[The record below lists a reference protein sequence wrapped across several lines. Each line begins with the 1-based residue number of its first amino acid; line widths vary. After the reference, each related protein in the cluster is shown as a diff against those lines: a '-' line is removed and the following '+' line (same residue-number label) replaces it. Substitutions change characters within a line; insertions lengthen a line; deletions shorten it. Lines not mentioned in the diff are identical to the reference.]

1 MQREPPFLVHKQAE
15 DIAKGMQESS
25 TTDTEPVENTNL
37 YSLFWTFLKIGS
49 TAFGGFMALIS
60 VVQNYVVERR
70 RLLSHEEML
79 DGISL
84 ATILPG
90 PIAFNVVA
98 YVGYKL
104 RGIAGALTA
113 TIAVTLPTFL
123 LILVLSYGYFTWG
136 EIPSVNRFFQGF
148 IPAVSAIIVSTVW
161 NMGRKTLK
169 GVPEMVIAA
178 IACVLLIGI
187 GGFFITLGII
197 VVAGTAGYLLFRDPQ
212 QKTPLPKSEP
222 QTDSTTSKRLYSS
235 TLLPVVTTAAPFFST
250 DLIMAGK
257 ILITFAGMSLLL
269 FGGGFVFI
277 PLIQEIVVDGKGWVS
292 HKEFIDGIAL
302 GQVTPGPILI
312 SAAFIGYKMAGLLG
326 AVAGTIG
333 IFTPP
338 AVVMLICTSY
348 LDKIK
353 GSRVIKAAMRGIRC
367 GVIGMIMAAAYV
379 VASTAEPNLISLII
393 FAAALFA
400 LLKLKLEV
408 VWIIP
413 GAGLL
418 GLLLY

>member
-1 MQREPPFLVHKQAE
+1 
-15 DIAKGMQESS
+15 MQESS
-25 TTDTEPVENTNL
+25 SPTPDRVEGAEL
-37 YSLFWTFLKIGS
+37 SALFWTFLKIGS

-104 RGIAGALTA
+104 RGPAGALTT

-123 LILVLSYGYFTWG
+123 LILILSYGYFTWG
-136 EIPSVNRFFQGF
+136 EIPSVNKFFQGF
-148 IPAVSAIIVSTVW
+148 IPAVSALIVASVW
-161 NMGRKTLK
+161 NMGRKALK
-169 GVPEMVIAA
+169 GLPEALIAA
-178 IACVLLIGI
+178 VACGLLIGF

-197 VVAGTAGYLLFRDPQ
+197 IFAGVVGVLQFR
-212 QKTPLPKSEP
+212 EP
-222 QTDSTTSKRLYSS
+222 VEKPALAESNDNARDKERGKRLYSS
-235 TLLPVVTTAAPFFST
+235 AVLPVITTAAPFFST
-250 DLIMAGK
+250 DLLMAGK
-257 ILITFAGMSLLL
+257 LMLTFAGMSLLL

-277 PLIQEIVVDGKGWVS
+277 PLIQEIVVDGQGWVT
-292 HKEFIDGIAL
+292 HQEFIDGIAL

-326 AVAGTIG
+326 ATAATIG

-338 AVVMLICTSY
+338 ALVMVICSRY
-348 LDKIK
+348 LERIK
-353 GSRVIKAAMRGIRC
+353 RSRLVKAAMRGIRS

-379 VASTAEPNLISLII
+379 VASTAQPNVISLVI
-393 FAAALFA
+393 FVTALFA
-400 LLKLKLEV
+400 LLKFKLEV

-413 GAGLL
+413 GAGLI
-418 GLLLY
+418 GLLFY

>member
-1 MQREPPFLVHKQAE
+1 MHKNISKDENVVEQASL
-15 DIAKGMQESS
+15 A
-25 TTDTEPVENTNL
+25 
-37 YSLFWTFLKIGS
+37 SLFWTFLKIGS

-70 RLLSHEEML
+70 RLIPHEDML

-104 RGIAGALTA
+104 RGPVGALTT

-123 LILVLSYGYFTWG
+123 LILILSYGYFTWG
-136 EIPSVNRFFQGF
+136 EIPSVNKFFQGF
-148 IPAVSAIIVSTVW
+148 IPAVTAIIVATVW
-161 NMGRKTLK
+161 NMGRKTLH
-169 GVPEMVIAA
+169 GAPEIAIAVIA
-178 IACVLLIGI
+178 CGLLIGI
-187 GGFFITLGII
+187 GGFFITLSIIACAGIAG
-197 VVAGTAGYLLFRDPQ
+197 VVFFKESRDKTDISQPKVKA
-212 QKTPLPKSEP
+212 QKKNYT
-222 QTDSTTSKRLYSS
+222 RLHSDV
-235 TLLPVVTTAAPFFST
+235 LLPALSSAAPFFST
-250 DLIMAGK
+250 DLVMAGK
-257 ILITFAGMSLLL
+257 LLATFGGMSLLL

-277 PLIQEIVVDGKGWVS
+277 PLIQEIVVDGQGWVT

-326 AVAGTIG
+326 ATAATLG

-338 AVVMLICTSY
+338 AIVMVICAGF
-348 LDKIK
+348 LERIK
-353 GSRVIKAAMRGIRC
+353 GSRLIRAAMRGIRC
-367 GVIGMIMAAAYV
+367 GVIGMILAAAYV
-379 VASTAEPNLISLII
+379 VAATAQKNGISLFI
-393 FAAALFA
+393 FVSALVA
-400 LLKLKLEV
+400 LLKLKFEV

-413 GAGLL
+413 AAGFL
-418 GLLLY
+418 GLLFY

>member
-1 MQREPPFLVHKQAE
+1 MRDRTPTPST
-15 DIAKGMQESS
+15 DIDDATLG
-25 TTDTEPVENTNL
+25 N
-37 YSLFWTFLKIGS
+37 LFWTFLKIGA

-70 RLLSHEEML
+70 RLLTHEEML

-104 RGIAGALTA
+104 RGKAGALVT
-113 TIAVTLPTFL
+113 TIAVTLPTFI
-123 LILVLSYGYFTWG
+123 LILILSYGYFTWG

-148 IPAVSAIIVSTVW
+148 IPAVSAIIVATVW

-169 GVPEMVIAA
+169 GLPQALIAA
-178 IACVLLIGI
+178 GACVLLIGI

-197 VVAGTAGYLLFRDPQ
+197 VVAGVAGYLLFREPPENDP
-212 QKTPLPKSEP
+212 P
-222 QTDSTTSKRLYSS
+222 QASAPPARSSGGRRLYASA
-235 TLLPVVTTAAPFFST
+235 LLPALSVSAPFFST
-250 DLIMAGK
+250 DLLMAGK
-257 ILITFAGMSLLL
+257 LLITFGGMSLML

-277 PLIQEIVVDGKGWVS
+277 PLIQEIVVDGQGWVT

-326 AVAGTIG
+326 AIAATLG

-338 AVVMLICTSY
+338 AVVMVICAGY
-348 LDKIK
+348 LERIK
-353 GSRVIKAAMRGIRC
+353 RSRVIKAAMQGIRC
-367 GVIGMIMAAAYV
+367 GVIGMILAAAYV
-379 VASTAEPNLISLII
+379 VAATAQPNMISLLI
-393 FAAALFA
+393 FAAALLA
-400 LLKLKLEV
+400 LLKFKLEV

-413 GAGLL
+413 GAGTL